1 MWLQVAACLMGAAL
15 PQGACAARMMLFVGG
30 PSTEGAGKVVDKE
43 LSEPIRSH
51 EVPPLSLPRAVFY
64 ATTVFMP
71 FVQPIQLHDSHG
83 VCPGQHFCAGD
94 VLTLSSDPTTTLRR
108 SAV

>member
-1 MWLQVAACLMGAAL
+1 MGAAL

-51 EVPPLSLPRAVFY
+51 EVPPLCLPRAVFY

-71 FVQPIQLHDSHG
+71 LVCSQYNFMIPMASVPASTFVLACSYLIQ
-83 VCPGQHFCAGD
+83 
-94 VLTLSSDPTTTLRR
+94 
-108 SAV
+108 